1 MITVL
6 IALAAF
12 LASLLT
18 FFSGFGLGTL
28 LLAVMTLYFPV
39 EAAVTLTAI
48 VHFSNNLFKIGL
60 IGRHLVKQV
69 VLWFGLPALLAAVAG
84 AWLLKQLE
92 EQPPLFSYEIGSA
105 SFTVAP
111 LPLTIGLLLIVF
123 AILDELPLWSK
134 LEGSNAQ
141 MAGGGVLS
149 GFFGGLSG
157 HQGALRSLF
166 LVHARLSKEAYVA
179 TGTTIALLVDA
190 ARLPVYFAGGM
201 VVEAAHMPSLIAA
214 VAAAL
219 AGALIGRQLL
229 KKVTFKFLQKVIMVL
244 LIAIGLLLA
253 AGVI

>member
-1 MITVL
+1 MTTVL

-28 LLAVMTLYFPV
+28 LLAVMSLYFPV
-39 EAAVTLTAI
+39 EAAVALTAI

-60 IGRHLVKQV
+60 IGRHLVKRL

-92 EQPPLFSYEIGSA
+92 ELAPLFSYQLASA
-105 SFTVAP
+105 SFTVDP
-111 LPLTIGLLLIVF
+111 LSLTIGLLLIVF

-134 LEGSNAQ
+134 LEGNRAQ
-141 MAGGGVLS
+141 MAGGGMLS

-166 LVHARLSKEAYVA
+166 LVHAKLSKEAYVA
-179 TGTTIALLVDA
+179 TGTAIALLVDA

-201 VVEAAHMPSLIAA
+201 VVEAAHTPSLVAA
-214 VAAAL
+214 VLAAL
-219 AGALIGRQLL
+219 AGAVLGRQLL
-229 KKVTFKFLQKVIMVL
+229 KKVTFKFLQRLIMVL

-253 AGVI
+253 AGIV